1 MQNKEIEDFNLAYN
15 IGYWS
20 ALVCAS
26 SFIIFTICYISILSV
41 NPVFIWTNVTDFAAY
56 THKNTQL
63 FKYIAQFMMIIF
75 GVSYTILLGSIFEY
89 TQERK
94 KILARLSIYF
104 GIIFAMLISIH
115 YFIQLS
121 TVRINIFKGNLQG
134 LEQFIQSNPSSAI
147 SAINM
152 LGWSLFLGLSSLFI
166 APVFSNSRL
175 ERIIH
180 YAFIANGVICITGVT
195 GYIYDITVLVFLSMN
210 FGMGAALLVATI
222 SLSILFKRRLRISP

>member
-26 SFIIFTICYISILSV
+26 SFIIFTICYISILAV

-63 FKYIAQFMMIIF
+63 FKYIAQLMMIIF

-180 YAFIANGVICITGVT
+180 YAFIANGVICITGGI